1 MKKISFTIAACF
13 IAVVIY
19 SQNNAYYTPDPPG
32 MVYVPMGSFEMKYVN
47 KNDTV
52 KKMVSVQAFY
62 MSQEVTNREYRAY
75 VNDVL
80 KHPADT
86 LYRIDWTK
94 VPKTNPPLD
103 TKNISKYCTGVCY
116 ADIAKDIIDTS
127 IWQNEFNNNK
137 EAKALYQHYFSDP
150 AFDSYPVLGVSYK
163 QATYYCIWKTTQ
175 INNSNKAAGKKII
188 NDYRLPME
196 EEWMY
201 VASQKQ
207 DGKTK
212 ANDNKLK
219 VSENGK
225 ITKMDNPIDLF
236 PAAGGKAND
245 WGLYHLSDNVSEW
258 VNNLNSMD
266 PENMKTIC
274 GGSWKGNKSF
284 NEKNL
289 LDQNT
294 KTNYTGFRMVQTYL
308 GTSK

>member
-1 MKKISFTIAACF
+1 MKKISLTIAACF

-19 SQNNAYYTPDPPG
+19 SQVNGYYTPDPVG
-32 MVYVPMGSFEMKYVN
+32 MVFVPMGSFEMKYIN
-47 KNDTV
+47 KTDTV
-52 KKMVSVQAFY
+52 KKIVSVQAFY
-62 MSQEVTNREYRAY
+62 MSQEITNREYRAY
-75 VNDVL
+75 ANDIL
-80 KHPADT
+80 KHPADS
-86 LYRIDWTK
+86 LCWIDWSK
-94 VPKTNPPLD
+94 MPKNNLPM
-103 TKNISKYCTGVCY
+103 KNKDASMFRTGVSY
-116 ADIAKDIIDTS
+116 SDVAKDIIDTN

-137 EAKALYQHYFSDP
+137 EVKALYQHYFSDP

-175 INNSNKAAGKKII
+175 INNSNKATGKQFV
-188 NDYRLPME
+188 NDYRIPTE

-219 VSENGK
+219 VTVNEKKTSL
-225 ITKMDNPIDLF
+225 DNPIELF

-258 VNNLNSMD
+258 VSNYSSINTSNS
-266 PENMKTIC
+266 KTIC

-284 NEKNL
+284 SERNL
-289 LDQNT
+289 LDQNA
-294 KTNYTGFRMVQTYL
+294 KTNYTGFRIVQTYL
-308 GTSK
+308 GTK